1 MMSQQVYITP
11 MLNIPWGASNF
22 VSIFL
27 SSIQT
32 QQNWTAIIAISRI
45 TSNKEKSRQT
55 TISERYKC
63 ASTRIGISSRNV
75 TLNRY
80 SKHKLMFT
88 MWQICLVFK
97 ICEQILQSWIRISHT
112 SPTEI
117 CVELFLTHFWHF
129 SNKISDMRNS
139 DYTHTETTWCRNSA
153 DSFIGLLSP
162 HMQKVVIHKLVFSKI
177 FNS

>member
-1 MMSQQVYITP
+1 MMPQQVYITP
-11 MLNIPWGASNF
+11 MLNIPWGASIF

-97 ICEQILQSWIRISHT
+97 ICEQTLQSWMEIIHISF
-112 SPTEI
+112 TEI
-117 CVELFLTHFWHF
+117 FVELFLNPFLGNILPKDLTRGTVTIHLLTPTDAEIRMTT
-129 SNKISDMRNS
+129 SL
-139 DYTHTETTWCRNSA
+139 DYWVHTCKRLWSTS
-153 DSFIGLLSP
+153 
-162 HMQKVVIHKLVFSKI
+162 
-177 FNS
+177 